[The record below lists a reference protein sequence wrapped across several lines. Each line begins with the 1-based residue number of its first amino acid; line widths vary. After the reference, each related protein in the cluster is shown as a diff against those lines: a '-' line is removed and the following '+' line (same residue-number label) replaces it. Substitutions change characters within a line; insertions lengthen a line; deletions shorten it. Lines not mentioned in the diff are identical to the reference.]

1 MRQKGNDVVFKNA
14 GRKLLTKRKK
24 RLLYKRMDN
33 KVTKKRIALHFEYDW
48 LKYLL
53 VIILSAFVMYM
64 IFMQINITRDFER
77 LEVFFFLLL
86 QQRLLFKQRLS
97 RRHPRRG
104 RRRHTRCDDFLSA
117 PVGEYYGQLFTSA
130 GFTSDVLIIRKSEM
144 QLYADWF
151 LEMDEQVLAAC
162 VPDELKDSL
171 EYYVYSA
178 ADRDPEY
185 VNPDS
190 EGKIFGIRVDNLKKI
205 AVENPPFVFDVSLL
219 NPDLTEEELA
229 SYDTEFY
236 IVLDKNS
243 VKIGD
248 KGKKEEY
255 HDLTQAFRFVRFF
268 LEKYAL

>member
-1 MRQKGNDVVFKNA
+1 
-14 GRKLLTKRKK
+14 
-24 RLLYKRMDN
+24 MDN

-53 VIILSAFVMYM
+53 VIVLSAFVMYM

-77 LEVFFFLLL
+77 LEVFFSCYYNNESS
-86 QQRLLFKQRLS
+86 LS
-97 RRHPRRG
+97 NDYLDTIRSEG
-104 RRRHTRCDDFLSA
+104 DDIIREATVSYQS
-117 PVGEYYGQLFTSA
+117 PVGEYYGQLFISS

-144 QLYADWF
+144 EVYANWF
-151 LEMDEQVLAAC
+151 LEMDEEVLAAC
-162 VPDELKDSL
+162 VPEELKDSL
-171 EYYVYSA
+171 EYYVYSS

-185 VNPDS
+185 VDPS
-190 EGKIFGIRVDNLKKI
+190 AEGKIFGIRVDNLKKI

-219 NPDLTEEELA
+219 NPDLTEEELKA
-229 SYDTEFY
+229 YDTEFY

-255 HDLTQAFRFVRFF
+255 HDLTQAYRFVRFF